1 MTINYRDYVLQ
12 LVEEGHDIN
21 RLLSSCLR
29 YMTQEQV
36 KEMLE
41 TNDYPD
47 PLTRC
52 DEDCRSYGYIP
63 YRY

>member
-29 YMTQEQV
+29 YMTQDQV
-36 KEMLE
+36 RDMLE
-41 TNDYPD
+41 RNDYPD
-47 PLTRC
+47 PLSTY
-52 DEDCRSYGYIP
+52 DEDYRGYEYIP
-63 YRY
+63 HRY

>member
-29 YMTQEQV
+29 YMTQDQV
-36 KEMLE
+36 RDMLE
-41 TNDYPD
+41 RNDYP
-47 PLTRC
+47 
-52 DEDCRSYGYIP
+52 
-63 YRY
+63 